1 VRLRIY
7 DTYDQVSAAAA
18 DIVEQTIRRRPDAVL
33 GLPTG
38 SLPIGL
44 YQELVRRHR
53 ERALDFSRVVT
64 FNLDE
69 YLGLE
74 AEHPQS
80 YHRYMAERLFDH
92 INIPPANIHIPSGSA
107 PDYVEHCAWYD
118 RHIAEHGGIDVQLL
132 GIGGDGHIGF
142 NEPGTALRSR
152 TSVQTLTPQTLRDN
166 SRFFAKFEDV
176 PVHAVTM
183 GVATILEA
191 RRIVVIASGIA
202 KADAV
207 ARAVEGPLCSMVTAS
222 ALQLHTDTT
231 WLLDR
236 QAAGNLRARALF
248 EWMAEVESKD
258 PGGPAAVLPR

>member
-7 DTYDQVSAAAA
+7 DTYEQVSAAAA
-18 DIVEQTIRRRPDAVL
+18 DIVEHTIRRRPDAVL

-53 ERALDFSRVVT
+53 EKDLDFSRVVT

-69 YLGLE
+69 YLGLGE
-74 AEHPQS
+74 DHPQG

-92 INIPPANIHIPSGSA
+92 INILRANTHIPSGSA
-107 PDYVEHCAWYD
+107 PDYVEHCTWYEG
-118 RHIAEHGGIDVQLL
+118 HIVEHGGIDVQFL

-142 NEPGTALRSR
+142 NEPGTSLRSR

-191 RRIVVIASGIA
+191 RRIVVIASGTA

-236 QAAGNLRARALF
+236 EAAGNLRARALF
-248 EWMAEVESKD
+248 EWMAEVEAKD